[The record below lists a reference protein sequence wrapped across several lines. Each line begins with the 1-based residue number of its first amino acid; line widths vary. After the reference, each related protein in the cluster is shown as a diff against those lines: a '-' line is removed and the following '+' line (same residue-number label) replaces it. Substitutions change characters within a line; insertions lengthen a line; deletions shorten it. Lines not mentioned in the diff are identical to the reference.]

1 MFIQIPH
8 GIKSVSYGSSGL
20 NVLILVGRSV
30 ASTCRS
36 APRSGADG
44 ERTGNAGSK
53 RHTARPAVYPG
64 LITSENGQTYPG
76 CAVYC

>member
-1 MFIQIPH
+1 
-8 GIKSVSYGSSGL
+8 
-20 NVLILVGRSV
+20 VGRSV